1 VSTEKAERS
10 VEGGGWSMK
19 RMIKVLLMAV
29 LMAVILA
36 ASVSPALAKAV
47 RGGVL
52 LSSPQ
57 PCHAIANTQDAP
69 GENLVLDPPGR
80 APGCW
85 FLLPPGAASSPPV
98 AIDSGGVVL

>member
-1 VSTEKAERS
+1 
-10 VEGGGWSMK
+10 MK
-19 RMIKVLLMAV
+19 RMVKVLMVAV
-29 LMAVILA
+29 LMAVILV
-36 ASVSPALAKAV
+36 ASISPALAVKA

-57 PCHAIANTQDAP
+57 PCLANPQTP
-69 GENLVLDPPGR
+69 NLVLNPPGR

-85 FLLPPGAASSPPV
+85 FLLPPGAASNPPV

>member
-1 VSTEKAERS
+1 
-10 VEGGGWSMK
+10 MK
-19 RMIKVLLMAV
+19 RMIKVLMVAV

-36 ASVSPALAKAV
+36 ASVSPALAAKA

-52 LSSPQ
+52 LSTTQ
-57 PCHAIANTQDAP
+57 PCLANTQNP
-69 GENLVLDPPGR
+69 RLVLNPPGR

-85 FLLPPGAASSPPV
+85 FLLPPGAASNPPI

>member
-1 VSTEKAERS
+1 
-10 VEGGGWSMK
+10 MK
-19 RMIKVLLMAV
+19 RMIKVLLVAV

-36 ASVSPALAKAV
+36 ASVSPALAAKA

-52 LSSPQ
+52 LSTTQ
-57 PCHAIANTQDAP
+57 PCHAIAQDAP
-69 GENLVLDPPGR
+69 GEDLVLNPPGR

-85 FLLPPGAASSPPV
+85 FLLPPGAASNPPI

>member
-1 VSTEKAERS
+1 
-10 VEGGGWSMK
+10 MK
-19 RMIKVLLMAV
+19 RMIKVLIVAV

-36 ASVSPALAKAV
+36 ASVSPALAAKA

-52 LSSPQ
+52 LSTTQ
-57 PCHAIANTQDAP
+57 PCHAIAQDAP
-69 GENLVLDPPGR
+69 GEDLVLNPPGR

-85 FLLPPGAASSPPV
+85 FLLPPGAASNPPV

>member
-1 VSTEKAERS
+1 
-10 VEGGGWSMK
+10 MK
-19 RMIKVLLMAV
+19 RMIKVLMVAV

-36 ASVSPALAKAV
+36 ASVSPALAAKA

-52 LSSPQ
+52 LSTTQ
-57 PCHAIANTQDAP
+57 PCHAIAQDAP
-69 GENLVLDPPGR
+69 GEDLVLNPPGR

-85 FLLPPGAASSPPV
+85 FLLPPGAASNPPI